1 MEENELIEKYL
12 NFLAAAKTESES
24 VTEAIRIAENAGFKE
39 YAENTDY
46 PAGSR
51 IWKNVRGRS
60 ALFAVKGKKP
70 MSEGVSILL
79 AHVDSPRLDLK
90 PNPLYAA
97 SDLVYFDTHYYGGI
111 KKYQWVTIPL
121 ALHGRVAKK
130 NGEIVKIC
138 IGEDETEPV
147 LTVTDLPPHIS
158 GRQLQLKGSDVIN
171 GEGLNAVIGTA
182 DKSGKLPDSFLKLLK
197 EKYDIDSDD
206 LISSE
211 LSLVPAFKPKR
222 VGFDGTLLGAYGQDD
237 KVCAFTGLTALT
249 EVEIPEYTALLILT
263 DREETGSAGVT
274 GVQSPYFRDFLED
287 LAEKE
292 GCKIRKVLEKS
303 LCFSGDV
310 ITTLDPNYPE
320 EAEPRNMCH
329 LGGGVVISKYRGS
342 GGKADTQ
349 DATIEFLSLTHR
361 LFSDN
366 NILYQTG
373 EAGKVD
379 AGGGRTAGKFLSNYN
394 IDTVDVGVPILSMHS
409 PFEVTAVS
417 DVVNAQSAYKVFFER
432 KTAQ

>member
-1 MEENELIEKYL
+1 MEDNELIEKYL
-12 NFLAAAKTESES
+12 NFLAVAKTESES
-24 VTEAIRIAENAGFKE
+24 VAEAIRIAGNAGFEE
-39 YAENTDY
+39 YDEKSEY

-130 NGEIVKIC
+130 NGEVVKIC

-147 LTVTDLPPHIS
+147 FTVTDLPPHIS
-158 GRQLQLKGSDVIN
+158 GRQLQLKGADVIN
-171 GEGLNAVIGTA
+171 GEGLNAVVGTA

-197 EKYDIDSDD
+197 EKYDINPDD

-249 EVEIPEYTALLILT
+249 EVEVPEYTALLILT
-263 DREETGSAGVT
+263 DREETGSSGVT
-274 GVQSPYFRDFLED
+274 GVQSPYFKDFLED

-292 GCKIRKVLEKS
+292 GSKIRKVLEKS

-320 EAEPRNMCH
+320 EVEPRNMCH

-432 KTAQ
+432 RTAY